1 MERRAKRKAVNH
13 VLVSRKTKLLVSI
26 LIVAIIIGLSFI
38 FGYIAAELKVS
49 PIINSI
55 NQDQANLESLI
66 LTASISSNSSFSC
79 PLIQAGLGTVSQEL
93 SNIYSELS
101 GAKSGYPLPP
111 QYASIG
117 IQLAYLRLNYW
128 ILSNK
133 IYADC
138 GHSIETALMFYP
150 NSVCID
156 CGEEGQELAVV
167 SQESNYTFLPTVIET
182 GLNINEVYALQ
193 KVYNITTYPTLVIDG
208 KYIIKGYLTTSQI
221 IKDACKYLDNM
232 SICNS

>member
-1 MERRAKRKAVNH
+1 MERRARGKSANQ
-13 VLVSRKTKLLVSI
+13 VLVSRKAKWFLSI

-49 PIINSI
+49 PIVNSM

-66 LTASISSNSSFSC
+66 LTASINSNSSVYC
-79 PLIQAGLGTVSQEL
+79 PLVQAGLGTISQEL
-93 SNIYSELS
+93 SDIYSELS
-101 GAKSGYPLPP
+101 GAKSGYPLPA

-117 IQLAYLRLNYW
+117 VQLAYLRLNYW

-133 IYADC
+133 MYSEC

-150 NSVCID
+150 NSVCIT

-167 SQESNYTFLPTVIET
+167 SQESNYTLLPTVIET
-182 GLNINEVYALQ
+182 GLNISEVYALQ
-193 KVYNITTYPTLVIDG
+193 KVFNITTYPTLVIDG

-221 IKDACKYLDNM
+221 IQDACKYMPNM